1 MDSQTV
7 QESVHLSAI
16 NNQPASEVALTC
28 TQCQS
33 SLPDFIA
40 SQADFASS
48 NLSLAEFDAVERH
61 LALCPRCSASAQ
73 QLSAWFGES
82 LSDPIVSSFP
92 DSELTFLS

>member
-1 MDSQTV
+1 MDFKTH
-7 QESVHLSAI
+7 QESLHLSAT
-16 NNQPASEVALTC
+16 NDQPASEAALTC

-82 LSDPIVSSFP
+82 FSDPIVSSFP
-92 DSELTFLS
+92 GSDLTFLS